1 VSSFFFLFVSD
12 AIKDISEQKKKQLFR
27 ETNGRRLMIKTRI
40 TVGVFF
46 FFSVCLSSSEVDV
59 TVAFWTLVVSSD
71 AHVVLS

>member
-40 TVGVFF
+40 TVGGF